1 MTLFQ
6 AMFDLHFINNVRKH
20 LTLFVPHCSSNP
32 RYFPILHSLWMPN
45 MFLILVLVIFLFVFL
60 VNKKNIFQIFLGV
73 FFQYTFLNLDMMTIN
88 LNIYMN
94 VFFNVGLTKT
104 IYYSWSMWQSLFCT
118 CEQICWMY
126 CLSVTRYSVHLLINV
141 GLYCFYCM
149 LMTLVYFSSETRLN
163 ASWLLIL

>member
-1 MTLFQ
+1 
-6 AMFDLHFINNVRKH
+6 
-20 LTLFVPHCSSNP
+20 
-32 RYFPILHSLWMPN
+32 MPN

-104 IYYSWSMWQSLFCT
+104 IYYS
-118 CEQICWMY
+118 
-126 CLSVTRYSVHLLINV
+126 
-141 GLYCFYCM
+141 
-149 LMTLVYFSSETRLN
+149 
-163 ASWLLIL
+163 